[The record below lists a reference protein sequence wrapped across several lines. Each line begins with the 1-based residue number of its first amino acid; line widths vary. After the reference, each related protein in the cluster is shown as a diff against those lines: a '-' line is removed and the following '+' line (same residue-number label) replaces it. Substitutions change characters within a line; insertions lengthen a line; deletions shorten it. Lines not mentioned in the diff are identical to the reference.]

1 MAGRPRK
8 FKLDAAYDAATDL
21 FWEQGYEATSLDQL
35 LSTMQ
40 LSKSSFYQT
49 FSSKKDLFERCLSR
63 YDEQAVADMRHR
75 LAKAPLAIDF
85 IRAAFSQLSAEVQK
99 SPGRRGCFIMNTV
112 VEFAQS
118 DKRIAHIFQ
127 RNMKAMRKIFAE
139 AVTSAQSSGDINEA
153 LDPPIVADF
162 LVTTIIG
169 LKSQAKAGS
178 SGKKIANIADF
189 AVASIMKE

>member
-75 LAKAPLAIDF
+75 LAKA
-85 IRAAFSQLSAEVQK
+85 R
-99 SPGRRGCFIMNTV
+99 FIMNTV